1 MRQPRTIAIAYN
13 VWEVPWKNLKQTLKM
28 GFLCLVLGIFIK
40 SLCLMEGTLST
51 HGNLLFNLQMYTQTY
66 MYYSSL

>member
-1 MRQPRTIAIAYN
+1 M
-13 VWEVPWKNLKQTLKM
+13 ENLNQTLKM

-51 HGNLLFNLQMYTQTY
+51 HGNLLFNLQMYMQTY